1 MLSFLETKDFLC
13 KLLNGTHSSEDEN
26 YNINY
31 EIHRRFPGDSTS
43 TPTNTILDSELRTLY
58 DKVNTYDIHDAT
70 LYNANYYEIAIDTD
84 SYLFRRNESFDT
96 LTDTT
101 NGLTYELGLV
111 SPEYSLYLIAFLGEK
126 RNESLENRRLYPTD
140 RFRHFTYYRIQD
152 SENSLT
158 LAELLPKLTR
168 EFSLKITS
176 TNLFSLG
183 EFRKQATA
191 YCFEFMLETQFSL
204 IEYKD
209 LTSILMRPRLLR
221 NRTECLQ
228 LDKAPL
234 RTYNEDVVDYYKMA
248 LSSNDPYN
256 KYISFYHVL
265 EYYYDEV
272 FKNNL
277 IKDLKSKITH
287 PDFSYKKDDKIYELA
302 QFVKN
307 RWRAD
312 LEGGQGDELESLK
325 YVIAEYV
332 SISELKNRI
341 EMYDPNS
348 STYYQN
354 TKVPF
359 CDAPAIH
366 WNDTTSI
373 ITLLAK
379 RIYFTRNSLI
389 HSKSSKNNQRYKP
402 FKNETQ
408 LQKEIPLIQSIA
420 ELVIISSS
428 NLM

>member
-1 MLSFLETKDFLC
+1 MLTFVETKEFLC
-13 KLLNGTHSSEDEN
+13 KLLNGTPSTENEN
-26 YNINY
+26 YDISY
-31 EIHRRFPGDSTS
+31 EIHRRPMGESTS
-43 TPTNTILDSELRTLY
+43 IPTNTVLDSELRTLY
-58 DKVNTYDIHDAT
+58 DKIATYEIHDAA
-70 LYNANYYEIAIDTD
+70 LYNDNYYEIAIDFD
-84 SYLFRRNESFDT
+84 SYLFRRNDSFDT

-101 NGLTYELGLV
+101 NGLTYELGFV
-111 SPEYSLYLIAFLGEK
+111 SPEYALYLIAFLGEK
-126 RNESLENRRLYPTD
+126 RSESLENRRLFPID
-140 RFRHFTYYRIQD
+140 RFRHFSYSRIPD
-152 SENSLT
+152 TENSLT

-176 TNLFSLG
+176 TRPFSLNA
-183 EFRKQATA
+183 FRKQATS

-277 IKDLKSKITH
+277 IKDLKSRITH

-307 RWRAD
+307 RWKAD

-325 YVIAEYV
+325 FVIAEYV
-332 SISELKNRI
+332 SISDLKNRI
-341 EMYDPNS
+341 ETYDTNS

-354 TKVPF
+354 TKVSF

-366 WNDTTSI
+366 WNDTTGI

-379 RIYFTRNSLI
+379 RIYYTRNALI
-389 HSKSSKNNQRYKP
+389 HSKSGKNNQRYKP
-402 FKNETQ
+402 FKNEAQ
-408 LQKEIPLIQSIA
+408 LQKEIPLIQSVA